1 MQQKIDF
8 LIKISKFLF
17 IFQLIKFFMQ
27 HPVAY
32 TTKSFTNK
40 KSPARLGETYSIK
53 ELQVNPFSL
62 LNSTTSLY
70 ENGHRQDNS
79 PW

>member
-40 KSPARLGETYSIK
+40 KKSRPFRRDLFYQGVTSQSIFAFK
-53 ELQVNPFSL
+53 FNNLIVRERS
-62 LNSTTSLY
+62 
-70 ENGHRQDNS
+70 
-79 PW
+79 

>member
-27 HPVAY
+27 HRVAY
-32 TTKSFTNK
+32 TKKTSPTKK
-40 KSPARLGETYSIK
+40 GPAFRRDLFYQGVTSQSIFAFK
-53 ELQVNPFSL
+53 FNNLIVRERS
-62 LNSTTSLY
+62 
-70 ENGHRQDNS
+70 
-79 PW
+79 